1 VISSSVTDLMQSAS
15 AASASSNAITNRG
28 QLGKQEFL
36 QLLVTQLKNQDPL
49 NPQDPQEF
57 ASQLAQFSSL
67 EQLVEIGDKLEA
79 QSAQNEEMV
88 ALINSTSSLSLLGR
102 NVVAKGNDLIIPDT
116 GEAKIRV
123 DVGGTGG
130 RGVVYVY
137 DENGREV
144 AKANVLRVDGGAQ
157 TIDLT
162 KDLAGL
168 GGGHYT
174 YELEVTDGAGAAV
187 PVTSYTV
194 AHVDGVKY
202 TANGPVVTSGPLTIL
217 LGSIVEITG

>member
-1 VISSSVTDLMQSAS
+1 VISSSVTDLQSAS
-15 AASASSNAITNRG
+15 TAASSNVITNRG

-57 ASQLAQFSSL
+57 AAQLAQFSSL
-67 EQLVEIGDKLEA
+67 EQLVEIGDKLEL
-79 QSAQNEEMV
+79 QSAQNEAMV
-88 ALINSTSSLSLLGR
+88 QLINSTSSLSLLGR
-102 NVVAKGNDLIIPDT
+102 TVVAKGRDLIIPDT

-130 RGVVYVY
+130 RGLVRVY

-144 AKANVLRVDGGAQ
+144 AKVNVLRVDGGAQ

-168 GGGHYT
+168 DGGRYT
-174 YELEVTDGAGAAV
+174 YELEVTDGAGNAV

-202 TANGPVVTSGPLTIL
+202 TSNGPVVTSGPLTIL

>member
-1 VISSSVTDLMQSAS
+1 
-15 AASASSNAITNRG
+15 
-28 QLGKQEFL
+28 
-36 QLLVTQLKNQDPL
+36 
-49 NPQDPQEF
+49 
-57 ASQLAQFSSL
+57 
-67 EQLVEIGDKLEA
+67 
-79 QSAQNEEMV
+79 MV
-88 ALINSTSSLSLLGR
+88 QLINSTSSLSLLGR
-102 NVVAKGNDLIIPDT
+102 TVVAKGRDLIIPDT

-130 RGVVYVY
+130 RGLVRVY

-144 AKANVLRVDGGAQ
+144 AKVNVLRVDGGAQ

-168 GGGHYT
+168 DGGRYT
-174 YELEVTDGAGAAV
+174 YELEVTDGAGNAV

-202 TANGPVVTSGPLTIL
+202 TSNGPVVTSGPLTIL

>member
-102 NVVAKGNDLIIPDT
+102 NVVAKGNDLIIGDT

-123 DVGGTGG
+123 EVGGTGG
-130 RGVVYVY
+130 RGIVRVY

-144 AKANVLRVDGGAQ
+144 AKANVLRVDAGAQ
-157 TIDLT
+157 TIDLS
-162 KDLAGL
+162 KDLAQL
-168 GGGHYT
+168 DEGHYT

>member
-1 VISSSVTDLMQSAS
+1 
-15 AASASSNAITNRG
+15 
-28 QLGKQEFL
+28 
-36 QLLVTQLKNQDPL
+36 
-49 NPQDPQEF
+49 
-57 ASQLAQFSSL
+57 
-67 EQLVEIGDKLEA
+67 
-79 QSAQNEEMV
+79 V

-102 NVVAKGNDLIIPDT
+102 NVVAKGNDLIIGDT

-123 DVGGTGG
+123 EVGGTGG
-130 RGVVYVY
+130 RGIVRVY

-144 AKANVLRVDGGAQ
+144 AKANVLRVDAGAQ
-157 TIDLT
+157 TIDLS
-162 KDLAGL
+162 KDLAQL
-168 GGGHYT
+168 DEGHYT

>member
-1 VISSSVTDLMQSAS
+1 VLSSSVTDLMQSAS

-102 NVVAKGNDLIIPDT
+102 NVVAKGNDLIIGDT

-123 DVGGTGG
+123 EVGGTGG
-130 RGVVYVY
+130 RGIVRVY

-144 AKANVLRVDGGAQ
+144 AKANVLRVDAGAQ
-157 TIDLT
+157 TIDLS
-162 KDLAGL
+162 KDLAQL
-168 GGGHYT
+168 DEGHYT